1 VCEMDPG
8 DSSVLICTGETAEP
22 VLHGPADFSGVDT
35 IVWGGV
41 VVLIDAGEGGGPENS
56 GPPAALRLEPGA
68 PGKSFVYLADPEA
81 WTRIYYEAMME
92 AVGVAISGS
101 QFRFESHGDIRAE
114 ALAENATAV
123 GLTAEGDGVDVSGIA
138 FGTGSHGVGL
148 AAFGTGEIYNYG
160 WVLGRI
166 SEEDTEGMAIGAL
179 LVAAGGE
186 LSLYNAGELQADDSD
201 PSFGAR
207 LVAIDGADGSPAV
220 VRLENAGTI
229 WTTSRPPRSDEHTS
243 ELQSRENL
251 VC

>member
-41 VVLIDAGEGGGPENS
+41 VVLIDAGEGGGPDNS
-56 GPPAALRLEPGA
+56 GPPAVLRLEPGA

-123 GLTAEGDGVDVSGIA
+123 GLTAEGDGLVLSIHGGIDAAADNGGSAVGLQVRGREMRISIGTEGDSVDVSGIA
-138 FGTGSHGVGL
+138 SGTGSHGVGL
-148 AAFGTGEIYNYG
+148 EAFGTGEIYNYG

-166 SEEDTEGMAIGAL
+166 SEEDTEGMAIGAR

-186 LSLYNAGELQADDSD
+186 LSLYNA
-201 PSFGAR
+201 
-207 LVAIDGADGSPAV
+207 
-220 VRLENAGTI
+220 
-229 WTTSRPPRSDEHTS
+229 
-243 ELQSRENL
+243 
-251 VC
+251 